1 MVAPPRALV
10 PVAEANCVA
19 LTRPSVVSS
28 PSHSR
33 TTSFK
38 RSAAGCSSLYL
49 YSMLSLRGA
58 SLCQAA
64 AAVS

>member
-38 RSAAGCSSLYL
+38 RFAAGCSSL